1 MQIPSQIFHCR
12 LEAPFHA
19 LEVRRARE
27 EQLDQCLR
35 VGVADFLAWDLAAI
49 VDELASN
56 ILLYS
61 QATWMEWSL
70 SRDAEEG
77 ILILRMQDNGARF
90 DPATH
95 PLAPA
100 GFGYRGKMGI
110 AMVRRLARGMRYK
123 REASNINSLEVHLGP
138 QARLVLA

>member
-1 MQIPSQIFHCR
+1 MGDH
-12 LEAPFHA
+12 
-19 LEVRRARE
+19 
-27 EQLDQCLR
+27 
-35 VGVADFLAWDLAAI
+35 LAWDLAAI

-56 ILLYS
+56 VMLYS
-61 QATWMEWSL
+61 QATWVEWSL
-70 SRDAEEG
+70 NRDAEEG
-77 ILILRMQDNGARF
+77 LLILRLQDNGDRF

-100 GFGYRGKMGI
+100 GFGHRGKMGI